1 MKKLK
6 LFIRNILGL
15 KPKFLTKP
23 EFKIIHAF
31 TIAGVRYYRAED
43 HFNNPYKR
51 ALTAVA
57 FYNEYRSRVS
67 REYLLEHVEANSK
80 TIADLRKSFQV
91 TSNKIDLNSI
101 FNLIVDIEK
110 ANRYLKERLDFIIEP
125 DLIYK
130 LASVIFFDESE
141 SPYDYDMAYNQQKIK
156 QWKKEMGT
164 KDFFLQM
171 PIIELVPYLKD
182 SNIDFQS
189 YSQMAEKIKST
200 HMEFL
205 TSLKSKREL
214 TNASAKK

>member
-6 LFIRNILGL
+6 LYIRNILGQQ
-15 KPKFLTKP
+15 PKFLTKP

-31 TIAGVRYYRAED
+31 TIAGTRYYRAED

-67 REYLLEHVEANSK
+67 REYLTEHVTANTK
-80 TIADLRKSFQV
+80 TISDLRKSFQV
-91 TSNKIDLNSI
+91 SNAKIDLNKI
-101 FNLIVDIEK
+101 FSLIVDIEK
-110 ANRYLKERLDFIIEP
+110 ANIFLKERLDFIIEP
-125 DLIYK
+125 DLLYK

-141 SPYDYDMAYNQQKIK
+141 SPYDYDMAYNQQKINL
-156 QWKKEMGT
+156 WKKEMGT

-189 YSQMAEKIKST
+189 YSQTMEKIKST
-200 HMEFL
+200 HLEFL
-205 TSLKSKREL
+205 TLLKSRKEL
-214 TNASAKK
+214 TSESVKK